1 MGKNLFS
8 SEIGQRTSP
17 LFWLFP
23 IRRSF
28 AIIEPMLSQ
37 LTIENFG
44 LIDKLTVEFSAK
56 LNILTGSTGAGKS
69 ILIDG
74 LRFALGERLNPAAI
88 RDNQKICLIEAVFEL
103 KDKKLLALDLFKE
116 FMADSDGQLIINR
129 QYLPDGRTKIK
140 VNGFNITVGQLK
152 TLGDHLIDFH
162 GAHDH
167 QMLLSE
173 ERHIGI
179 LDQLTDFGPA
189 WQQYSQ
195 QYQKY
200 LKIKSDLRVLADLAS
215 SRDRDMDLLAHQLKE
230 LEQVGLTE
238 AAYQKICEEQV
249 RINNAE
255 KLYEQAANLLQ
266 ILESQDGGLSEI
278 VRKSFS
284 PLHNLTKI
292 DPQTEKLE
300 QYLSN
305 IQENS
310 DQLLSEL
317 RDYLESLSFEPAEAA
332 EVNRKF
338 DIYDDLRR
346 KYGPGMDQ
354 VTQFYEDAK
363 QKYRLLANFSEND
376 NELRKSLAETEA
388 DLKKIAAKLTASRK
402 KSAAL
407 LKETIEK
414 ELKDLGIDHVAF
426 EARVLPVEFHESGQ
440 DQVVFYISP
449 NAGVEMKPLA
459 EIVSSGEAARLML
472 ALKKALIK
480 VDPIPVLIFDE
491 IDAQIGGRL
500 GTMTGKKLKE
510 LSSGRQVILITHL
523 PQIASFAD
531 THFKVV
537 KKVVG
542 GRTTTQV
549 NELDQEERVKE
560 LAEMMSGKSKDDI
573 SLSHAESMLVSAKKL

>member
-1 MGKNLFS
+1 
-8 SEIGQRTSP
+8 
-17 LFWLFP
+17 
-23 IRRSF
+23 
-28 AIIEPMLSQ
+28 MLSQ

-44 LIDKLTVEFSAK
+44 LIDKLTVEFSGK

-88 RDNQKICLIEAVFEL
+88 RDNSKVCLIEAVFEIR
-103 KDKKLLALDLFKE
+103 DKKLLEQDLFEE
-116 FMADSDGQLIINR
+116 FTAESDGQLIINR

-140 VNGFNITVGQLK
+140 VNGFNVTVGQLK

-162 GAHDH
+162 GSHDH

-173 ERHIGI
+173 DRHIGI
-179 LDQLTDFGPA
+179 LDQLTDFGPTLV
-189 WQQYSQ
+189 QYNK
-195 QYQKY
+195 QYQDYQK
-200 LKIKSDLRVLADLAS
+200 LKSDLRDLEDLAS
-215 SRDRDMDLLAHQLKE
+215 SRDRDMDLLAHQVKE
-230 LEQVGLTE
+230 LEQVALTE
-238 AAYQKICEEQV
+238 AAYQKIGDEQT
-249 RINNAE
+249 RINNSE
-255 KLYEQAANLLQ
+255 KLYEQAASLLQ
-266 ILESQDGGLSEI
+266 ILESDDGGLSEI

-284 PLHNLTKI
+284 PLHSLTKI
-292 DPQTEKLE
+292 DAQTEKLE
-300 QYLSN
+300 QYLLN

-310 DQLLSEL
+310 NQLLSEL
-317 RDYLESLSFEPAEAA
+317 RDYVDSLAFEPAQAS

-338 DIYDDLRR
+338 DIYQDLRR
-346 KYGPGMDQ
+346 KYGASMDAIAK
-354 VTQFYEDAK
+354 FYEEVK
-363 QKYRLLANFSEND
+363 QKLRVLANFSESD
-376 NELRKSLAETEA
+376 AELRKNLGEAEAE
-388 DLKKIAAKLTASRK
+388 LKKISSKLTASRK
-402 KSAAL
+402 KTAGL

-414 ELKDLGIDHVAF
+414 ELKDLGIEHVAF
-426 EARVLPVEFHESGQ
+426 EARILPEDFHSAGH
-440 DQVVFYISP
+440 DKVVFYISP

-500 GTMTGKKLKE
+500 GTITGKKLKE
-510 LSSGRQVILITHL
+510 LSAGRQVILITHL

-537 KKVVG
+537 KKVVA
-542 GRTTTQV
+542 GRTVTAV
-549 NELDQEERVKE
+549 NELDKDERVKE

-573 SLSHAESMLVSAKKL
+573 SLSHAESMLVSAKKA